1 MFKIERKVVA
11 GALLLSALM
20 FNGCSKDKAAKNTG
34 LGKDKNLS
42 IFLVF
47 NGIPLNDEWEIYKAA
62 AEATGVKIKSYA
74 SKNNTD
80 STQAYNLMLASND
93 FSDIIAY
100 RVPDLEKLGSDG
112 GMLPLNDLIDKHAPN
127 IKRFIDENPIYRKDM
142 YSLDGKIYAIP
153 TYYDLDKL
161 SVSSGLFIRTDWLKK
176 FNLEIPKTLK
186 ETEEALTIFKER
198 DANGNGRK
206 DEVGIFIRGN
216 THATLSNLTGI
227 FGARPYKTFYVE
239 GDKIKFA
246 TLDPNFKEA
255 VKLAADW
262 YRKGLI
268 DKEVFTRGWGA
279 RDVVLPTNI
288 GGMTL
293 DWFGSTASYNS
304 LATGQVPGFEFYPIE
319 PIEIKDGVRS
329 VAMGRNTTP
338 EIGWGIS
345 TASKNPE
352 EAIKFMD
359 WWFSEE
365 GRRAW
370 NFGIEGKHYKMVDG
384 KPMFTDYVL
393 NNEDGKGP
401 INVLQ
406 EVGAQVSGPGVQQ
419 DAEYELQSSNEI
431 AKLGFEMYMKDG
443 NTTKPL
449 PVLKYSPKE
458 TKELEK
464 ITTLVNATTEEY
476 MQKWILG
483 VSDIDADWNSYVNRI
498 EQNGIEKAKEIV
510 QKGYNH
516 YNSVK

>member
-1 MFKIERKVVA
+1 MKRKIA
-11 GALLLSALM
+11 MGALLLSALM
-20 FNGCSKDKAAKNTG
+20 FNGCSNDKDSKDVGTAK
-34 LGKDKNLS
+34 GKDKNLS
-42 IFLVF
+42 VFLVF
-47 NGIPLNDEWEIYKAA
+47 NGMPLSDEWEVYKKAE
-62 AEATGVKIKSYA
+62 EATGVKIKSYA

-112 GMLPLNDLIDKHAPN
+112 GMIPLNDLIDKHAPN
-127 IKRFIDENPIYRKDM
+127 IKKFIEENPLYRKDM

-176 FNLEIPKTLK
+176 FGLPVPKTLE
-186 ETEEALTIFKER
+186 ETENALTIFKEQ

-206 DEVGIFIRGN
+206 DEVGIFVRGN
-216 THATLSNLTGI
+216 IQAALNNLTGI

-239 GDKIKFA
+239 NDQVTFA

-255 VKLAADW
+255 VKLSADW
-262 YRKGLI
+262 YKKGLI

-279 RDVVLPTNI
+279 RDAVLPTNM

-304 LATGQVPGFEFYPIE
+304 LSTGQIPGFEFYPME
-319 PIEIKDGVRS
+319 PIQIKDGVKS
-329 VAMGRNTTP
+329 VTVGRNTTP

-345 TASKNPE
+345 AASKNPE
-352 EAIKFMD
+352 QAIKFMD

-365 GRRAW
+365 GRRTW
-370 NFGIEGKHYKMVDG
+370 NFGIEGKHYTMVDG
-384 KPMFTDYVL
+384 KPVFTDYVL
-393 NNEDGKGP
+393 KNPDGKGP
-401 INVLQ
+401 LKVLQ

-419 DAEYELQSSNEI
+419 DAEYEFQYSNDI
-431 AKLGFEMYMKDG
+431 AKQGFEMYMKDG
-443 NTTKPL
+443 NTKRPL
-449 PVLKYSPKE
+449 PILKYSPKDI
-458 TKELEK
+458 KELDK
-464 ITTLVNATTEEY
+464 IMALVNQTTEEY

-483 VSDIDADWNSYVNRI
+483 VSDVDTDWDTYMSRI
-498 EQNGIEKAKEIV
+498 QQNGIERAKEIV
-510 QKGYNH
+510 QQGYNH